1 VAVSLPDLTWMQ
13 DTALSLAAVGAVL
26 SVTSVLLGL
35 FSLITGKDHLP
46 RSIRRLLWKVP
57 ASPDDHRTHGM
68 TLMLNGAAVMMVEL
82 GVTAGIVGYHGLGR
96 FAGDALFLITTLA
109 LATSVVCT
117 IGAYTLATRTRY
129 VSTRASTNPH
139 PGIPSA

>member
-1 VAVSLPDLTWMQ
+1 MLMPDLTWMQ
-13 DTALSLAAVGAVL
+13 DAALSLAAVGGVLAVA
-26 SVTSVLLGL
+26 SVVLGL

-57 ASPDDHRTHGM
+57 ASSDDHRTHGM

-96 FAGDALFLITTLA
+96 VSGDALFLITTLA
-109 LATSVVCT
+109 FATSLACT
-117 IGAYTLATRTRY
+117 VGAYSLGTRTRY
-129 VSTRASTNPH
+129 MSTRGSTDSL
-139 PGIPSA
+139 PGIPPA